1 MLNITLTQKREP
13 INMEDQNKAIPKVY
27 TVSKVPMF

>member
-1 MLNITLTQKREP
+1 MLSITLTQKREA